1 MLFVVD
7 SSYLLLIGAAFLAG
21 TMNAIAG
28 GGSFVTFPAL
38 VFTGVP
44 SIIANASSTV
54 ALFPGAFA
62 SAWAYR
68 EDYSSFKNVSFRAM
82 LAVSLAGGVTGALL
96 LLLTPQRSFD
106 RVIPWLLLIATIA
119 FAYGPRLAPLMHR
132 FFHVGPAAL
141 LLLQYVVAIYG
152 GYFGGAVGLMMLA
165 VWGLFGITDVKA
177 MSASRVLLVGSMN
190 AIAVVCFI
198 IAGKVWWTQTL
209 LMLGGAVV
217 GGYLGARLARRLQPE
232 RLRLAITILN
242 IVVTAAFFLRAYR
255 PGA

>member
-1 MLFVVD
+1 MLLAVD
-7 SSYLLLIGAAFLAG
+7 SSYLLLVGAAFLAG

-38 VFTGVP
+38 VVSGVP

-54 ALFPGAFA
+54 ALFPGSFA

-68 EDYSSFKNVSFRAM
+68 HDYQSFQSVSFRAM

-106 RVIPWLLLIATIA
+106 RVIPWLLLVATIV
-119 FAYGPRLAPLMHR
+119 FAYGPRIAPVMQR
-132 FFHVGPAAL
+132 VFRIGPAAML
-141 LLLQYVVAIYG
+141 CLQYIVSIYG

-165 VWGLFGITDVKA
+165 VWGLFGVTDVKA

-190 AIAVVCFI
+190 GIAVVCFI

-209 LMLGGAVV
+209 LMLIGGVV
-217 GGYLGARLARRLQPE
+217 GGYLGARLARRLEPE
-232 RLRLAITILN
+232 RLRLAITVLN
-242 IVVTAAFFLRAYR
+242 IVVTTAFFLRAYR
-255 PGA
+255 S